1 MVNFGEFSKASK
13 LDILSNFQTLYEG
26 RGNVVTAAASTCVN
40 FHNNTGCLDCY
51 DYTTWPGLSNP
62 AIQAEWQATFQ
73 NPGNPNN
80 GVNPLTHCWI
90 SSQQLPGVPGQLLPP
105 SHPKYH
111 EFVKFCFTGPGTL
124 QQCGQCNF
132 FQRGATSGK

>member
-1 MVNFGEFSKASK
+1 MENDKIQNIEC
-13 LDILSNFQTLYEG
+13 DILSNFQTLCEG